1 MRSERSSQFRQEGF
15 SILELL
21 ISMSIFTVILLLL
34 SQALEASLSQWTGST
49 GKSDLRGELRATVEW
64 MRRDFRGAIVERHA
78 NLPPLPDTVSDE
90 AKAFL
95 ENRWFLP
102 FEIDREQGSTGE
114 SESFANAEPGFG
126 QIAFVTRLPATMTG
140 DATVDQMR
148 LGKLA
153 PSPGAADAIDGC
165 LVGYYVAYTRDSP
178 LASSDRSSFKL
189 FRHFRPSGTSLGQG
203 HSRGFV
209 LGFSHLVNDAFD
221 ETDVGEVRPLAEPNE
236 AMLRQGKFANRD
248 LPFLFSRRMA
258 EPGSLDLVEAG
269 APWPTDPPVS
279 GTGNPD
285 LPAPPSL
292 YPPPNFSW
300 ERWAD
305 PADDIYDYL
314 FPDEPIAHNVVGF
327 ECRAFRR
334 VEDEAGTL
342 VLMNATEMNANLG
355 LSGEEWPVLI
365 RPDFVEVSL
374 TIIPP
379 EIAARLDTK
388 ADWLGNGSAI
398 ATDLIERH
406 QQTLKFQLA
415 IGPAP

>member
-1 MRSERSSQFRQEGF
+1 MRSEQSSQIRQEGF

-78 NLPPLPDTVSDE
+78 NLPPLPDTVTDE

-95 ENRWFLP
+95 ESRWFLP

-305 PADDIYDYL
+305 PADDIHDYL

-379 EIAARLDTK
+379 EIAARLDSK

-406 QQTLKFQLA
+406 RQTLKFQLA
-415 IGPAP
+415 VGPAP

>member
-1 MRSERSSQFRQEGF
+1 MRSIRSRQFGTAGF

-21 ISMSIFTVILLLL
+21 IAMSILTVILLLL

-64 MRRDFRGAIVERHA
+64 MRRDFRGAIVERRA
-78 NLPPLPDTVSDE
+78 NLPPLPDSVSDE
-90 AKAFL
+90 AKAFF
-95 ENRWFLP
+95 EDRWVLP
-102 FEIDREQGSTGE
+102 FEIDREHGSTGE

-140 DATVDQMR
+140 NAIVDQMR
-148 LGKLA
+148 LGMLA
-153 PSPGAADAIDGC
+153 PSHGAADAIDGC

-178 LASSDRSSFKL
+178 LALSDRSSFKL
-189 FRHFRPSGTSLGQG
+189 FRHFRPGGTALGQG

-221 ETDVGEVRPLAEPNE
+221 ETGVDEVRPLAQPNE
-236 AMLRQGKFANRD
+236 ALLRQGKFANPE

-269 APWPTDPPVS
+269 APWPADPPVS

-292 YPPPNFSW
+292 YPPPNVSW

-305 PADDIYDYL
+305 PTDDVHDYL

-334 VEDEAGTL
+334 VEDETGTS
-342 VLMNATEMNANLG
+342 VLMNAAEMNAHLG
-355 LSGEEWPVLI
+355 LSGDEWPVLV

-374 TIIPP
+374 AIIPP
-379 EIAARLDTK
+379 EVAARLDSK
-388 ADWLGNGSAI
+388 ADWLGNGSAT
-398 ATDLIERH
+398 ARDLIERH
-406 QQTLKFQLA
+406 RQTLQFQLA
-415 IGPAP
+415 VGPTP